1 MGPVYFMPNQCI
13 RQTSW
18 STPKKTS
25 PIIGM
30 IDHQNDVQEGIYKYY
45 KLLTK
50 KEISFATIA
59 FVPNY
64 KMVTYSS

>member
-1 MGPVYFMPNQCI
+1 
-13 RQTSW
+13 
-18 STPKKTS
+18 
-25 PIIGM
+25 M